1 MALLFQLKT
10 LEYGGGQ
17 SKHIHSPPHPTIKEL
32 MVGSTA
38 QGHHL
43 PPGLRD
49 DDNYS
54 PNSENVEFG
63 TFLTIGPIKGG
74 RGWTE
79 AHHRLPPPPPPQQ
92 NTSSFIFLFLLLR
105 PSRVPPLSLFLALH
119 KSALKFEKE
128 WERREL
134 GEEGG
139 VLYDFD

>member
-1 MALLFQLKT
+1 MLHTQKRIDLTSPNTTLLRYLWLYYFNLKH
-10 LEYGGGQ
+10 LSMRGGG
-17 SKHIHSPPHPTIKEL
+17 SPNISTPPHPTIKEL

-74 RGWTE
+74 ERVDGG
-79 AHHRLPPPPPPQQ
+79 ASPPPPP
-92 NTSSFIFLFLLLR
+92 SSSSAKYFKLYFSFSSSPSVPCASPFLI
-105 PSRVPPLSLFLALH
+105 SS
-119 KSALKFEKE
+119 SS
-128 WERREL
+128 
-134 GEEGG
+134 
-139 VLYDFD
+139 